1 MPYPAGGI
9 VDVVLR
15 TLIDPLS
22 AELPQRIVVE
32 NRVGADGRIGINAAA
47 QAAPGGYTLVSATLI
62 MAVGEHLF
70 ADMAGRAK
78 RLVGCAAS
86 ARRCRCGWP
95 GAGWPRTA

>member
-9 VDVVLR
+9 VDVVMR

-47 QAAPGGYTLVSATLI
+47 QAAPDGYTLVSATLI
-62 MAVGEHLF
+62 LAVGEHLF
-70 ADMAGRAK
+70 ADMAGTSKARPHSQI
-78 RLVGCAAS
+78 CAL
-86 ARRCRCGWP
+86 GHNHQQ
-95 GAGWPRTA
+95 